1 MRLIPERNYINDPN
15 DATDIE
21 YTTPNYRRRVTYP
34 IKGNLTNPLD
44 VKRIFFKILAIFA
57 RVKDFK
63 KLSKFK
69 FCVLGLRIRN
79 FDFR

>member
-1 MRLIPERNYINDPN
+1 MLPGNDEAISRRGPSRSGVLVTTRPPFLFSDNYLFFMRLIPERNYINDPN

-44 VKRIFFKILAIFA
+44 V
-57 RVKDFK
+57 
-63 KLSKFK
+63 
-69 FCVLGLRIRN
+69 
-79 FDFR
+79 